1 MMGILLKFYPFQ
13 ADFPDD
19 LSEDPLD
26 NVELLQDHLE
36 FFPYLCRYQVCNFD
50 LYHLVL
56 AVHIGPPGYRYVDR
70 PLPGGSAKNRPSAVD
85 FGCRRPIEVEID
97 CWRLIEREIDR
108 RRSIEEEKGKKK
120 RKRKKKKRRRKNT
133 SPARRPRPPT
143 VAARG
148 SPAAAA
154 AFSPARG
161 DGVSPRVGRKIEA
174 TSTVDRYTDRPLP
187 GGIAKIDRQRSI
199 SVVGGRLRE
208 KSKRR
213 RRGCIPPFPAL
224 SSTAYRRCPHVVL
237 ARGSSVRRPRSRA
250 ILLPRVS
257 PHREKDRG
265 DVADGK
271 TCTVQYRL
279 ITERQLIGTRTGRYR
294 AVPLR
299 SAVDGRFPSSMS
311 ISAVC
316 GRFKEKSTVGGRL
329 RKKKERRRREVPRTA
344 LAATLPGGHP
354 QAVVARAALAPAV
367 RIPVHT
373 AHTRRYRAVW
383 KTLGMANLASD
394 KENFQFLEEYRC
406 LRSRTTFYYTLG
418 YLIFMEDSPVKF
430 KASMEPLLQVSV

>member
-85 FGCRRPIEVEID
+85 FGCRRPIEIKDHRFALYRPVRAV
-97 CWRLIEREIDR
+97 C
-108 RRSIEEEKGKKK
+108 
-120 RKRKKKKRRRKNT
+120 T
-133 SPARRPRPPT
+133 S
-143 VAARG
+143 
-148 SPAAAA
+148 
-154 AFSPARG
+154 
-161 DGVSPRVGRKIEA
+161 
-174 TSTVDRYTDRPLP
+174 STVDRYTDRPLP

-316 GRFKEKSTVGGRL
+316 GRFKEKSTVGG
-329 RKKKERRRREVPRTA
+329 
-344 LAATLPGGHP
+344 
-354 QAVVARAALAPAV
+354 
-367 RIPVHT
+367 
-373 AHTRRYRAVW
+373 
-383 KTLGMANLASD
+383 
-394 KENFQFLEEYRC
+394 
-406 LRSRTTFYYTLG
+406 
-418 YLIFMEDSPVKF
+418 
-430 KASMEPLLQVSV
+430 